1 MPLFYKFRIFGHS
14 MEPYIRE
21 KDTIIISKIPYLF
34 KSPKINDI
42 VAFQGKENNTM
53 VKRIKY
59 IKNNKFFL
67 LGDNKSDSL
76 DSRNFGSI
84 SREQILGKLIFKF

>member
-1 MPLFYKFRIFGHS
+1 